1 MDKALAYVKKLNE
14 EQKDVHVTMTHV
26 MAHAAAW
33 GLYKMRRDV
42 GRLPFGFFKKSKKH
56 GVTILVDVQ
65 GGRDLIPLTV
75 WDAHEM
81 TIFELAKSITD
92 RVSRAKT
99 GDVKSHNKQ
108 TAAMKFVPSFIAQ
121 PMMFV
126 LSYLAA
132 QLGFS
137 FKPLGLKADSFG
149 HIVITNVGTLGY
161 TSAAAPICPVVH
173 AMAYICTGAIQKR
186 ACVDD
191 DDKIVVKKVMTAV
204 ATGDHRFGDA
214 AIYIPFFKTFIGYIQ
229 DPSNFDEKTYK
240 ANQHYSEKKEA

>member
-81 TIFELAKSITD
+81 TIFELANEPPKPKKFRKNVMNVLCTEYDIVKRVAKKMMDYRLKEYDEDHDGGVVNGETNQKLSTDWDVSWHDLGITAD
-92 RVSRAKT
+92 
-99 GDVKSHNKQ
+99 
-108 TAAMKFVPSFIAQ
+108 F
-121 PMMFV
+121 
-126 LSYLAA
+126 LSKMQSY
-132 QLGFS
+132 
-137 FKPLGLKADSFG
+137 
-149 HIVITNVGTLGY
+149 
-161 TSAAAPICPVVH
+161 
-173 AMAYICTGAIQKR
+173 
-186 ACVDD
+186 
-191 DDKIVVKKVMTAV
+191 
-204 ATGDHRFGDA
+204 
-214 AIYIPFFKTFIGYIQ
+214 
-229 DPSNFDEKTYK
+229 
-240 ANQHYSEKKEA
+240 